1 MPRLEHLF
9 TCICIDWFWFNH
21 SHWNIFYIYKYLN
34 ESIFR
39 NKLYTSKKT
48 RHFWLM
54 STIFCLVFL
63 ICVHFKH
70 ITHTNQP
77 KHTFLVKMT
86 VDICVRSYGFAVVC
100 VYVCLW
106 SHRSRQKTL
115 KLDSIIL
122 LRYFEWTI
130 QCDKHAHLHAMATE
144 WMINFDFFSLFW
156 ELLTLTQYQ
165 QYACISK
172 GLTRDC
178 VL

>member
-1 MPRLEHLF
+1 MNNFRFENAKIRTSIYLYLHWLISVQSFSKNYFLYLF
-9 TCICIDWFWFNH
+9 I
-21 SHWNIFYIYKYLN
+21 YLN

-48 RHFWLM
+48 RHIWLM

-115 KLDSIIL
+115 TLDSIIL
-122 LRYFEWTI
+122 QRYFEWTI
-130 QCDKHAHLHAMATE
+130 QCDKRAHLHAMATE
-144 WMINFDFFSLFW
+144 WLI
-156 ELLTLTQYQ
+156 
-165 QYACISK
+165 
-172 GLTRDC
+172 
-178 VL
+178 